1 MERGQMVTVYLLGLC
16 CSMCA
21 VAAIP
26 RAQMFPYGML
36 SGDSLLEEG
45 DDETSKV
52 ISLPKPF
59 YFYDTPFY
67 QLYVATNGFISAQ
80 DLPMET
86 QYVDDGFPTDFPVVA
101 PFLADMD
108 TSGGRGQIFYRVT
121 ETPSVLNRVAQEVR
135 RGFPDAEFTPT
146 HAVVATWE
154 NVAAYEEPAR
164 TSGGTSNKVNTFQ
177 AVIGYDES
185 DSYALFLYPEGGLNF
200 FGTRPKESFKVAI
213 ELAARVGFSRGE
225 VSYLYFS
232 RTEGPHYSVTSDEQ
246 SIKRLTQVGN
256 TGIPGL
262 WLFHTGNRYFFDNIV
277 PASTGGILATPLPRE
292 HDHTLGATTPEYN
305 DFEEYEDNS
314 NFEPAHQEEDGD
326 FPLTGEDLE
335 FRPAVADETLQSR
348 SSDLPLSASEVS
360 HGGEDLPLTSEPRH
374 GSEVAERQYAP
385 PPPPPPQEATPDGGA
400 QWSQEQRPQIPV
412 EVGRLYPPRRN
423 EPPLS
428 SGGHVVSVEE
438 DVDFD
443 TGVIHYTT
451 ENKETCARFKQ
462 QCSQN
467 AFCSDYA
474 TGFCCHCQ
482 PGFYGNGRHCLP
494 EAAPQRVSGKLSGTV
509 TVGLTPV
516 ELNNIDL
523 HAYIVVGDGRAY
535 TAVSEIPE
543 PVGWALMPAAPIGEL
558 FGWLFAL
565 ELPNSQ
571 AGFKTTGAEF
581 TRHAELV
588 FYPGNQRLLISQTG
602 RGLDENNHFT
612 VDTVLSGSIPFLPP
626 AAEVTMDPF
635 KETYHYYPSV
645 ATSNSVREFTV
656 VSPDGGS
663 ESFSFQLK
671 QNITYRDCRHDSRV
685 PPLETQQ
692 ITMERVFVMYVKE
705 ERILRYAITNKISPV
720 GGPELVN
727 PCYDG
732 SHDCDT
738 TAQCIPLEDKAF
750 QCRCGTGYSGDGHNC
765 QDIDE
770 CAEGLSTCGAHSQ
783 CINLPGSHRCRCQ
796 AGYEFGFDGRTC
808 VDMDEC
814 RSSPCHG
821 DARCTNSLGSFQCQC
836 QNGFYGDGFLC
847 SQQGQTDRTK
857 SQCEEHRDRLQGGLE
872 QAGQLPVGIF
882 VPQCDSDGRYRPL
895 QCHGSTGHCWCVD
908 SRGQE
913 RAGTRTPPGTAPT
926 DCDRHEQP
934 QQPKTQCEHHRD
946 SIQTTS
952 PEGYPIVGAFVPQ
965 CDANGRYT
973 PQQCHG
979 STGHCWC
986 VDSQG
991 QERHG
996 TRTPPGTTPIDCE
1009 RPDDRPKTHCE
1020 QHRDSVQTTSP
1031 LVGAFVPQCDANGQY
1046 TPLQCHGSTGHCW
1059 CVDSQGQ
1066 ERPRT
1071 RTSPGAPPTDCDK
1084 PDEPDRTKTHCE
1096 RHRDSVQ
1103 TTSPEGFP
1111 LVGAFVPQCDA
1122 NGQYTP
1128 QQCHGSTGHC
1138 WCVDN
1143 RGQERPGTRTSAGS
1157 TPVDCDKPE
1166 QPKTQCEQHRD
1177 SIQTISPEGYP
1188 VVGSFVPQCD
1198 SSGHYTPLQ
1207 CHGSTG
1213 HCWCV
1218 DSQGQERV
1226 GTRTL
1231 PGTTPTNC
1239 DKPEDPERLKTHC
1252 EQHRDSVQTTSP
1264 EGYPILGAFV
1274 PQCDA
1279 NGQYTPQQCHGSSG
1293 HCWCVDNRGQERPG
1307 TRTPPGATPVDCAK
1321 PERPKSHCE
1330 LHRDGTQTE
1339 GPEGYPPVGA
1349 FVPQCDANGHY
1360 TPQQCHGS
1368 SGHCWC
1374 VDSQG
1379 QERSGTRTPPGAT
1392 PFDCEK
1398 AERPRSHCELHRDR
1412 IHTTSPEGYPLAGA
1426 FVPQCD
1432 ANGQYIHQQC
1442 HGSSGHCWCVDSQG
1456 QERPGTRTPPG
1467 ATPFDCDKPEQPKTQ
1482 CEQHR
1487 DSIQTISPEGY
1498 PVVGSFVPQCDSS
1511 GHYTPL
1517 QCHGSTGHCWC
1528 VDSQG
1533 QERVGTRTLPGTT
1546 PTNCDKPEDPER
1558 LKTHCEQHRD
1568 SVQTTSPEGYPI
1580 LGAFVPQCD
1589 ANGQYTPQQCHG
1601 SSGHCWCVDNRG
1613 QERPGTRTPPGATP
1627 VDCAKPE
1634 RPKSHCELHRDG
1646 TQTEGPEGYPP
1657 VGAFVPQCDANG
1669 HYTPQQCHG
1678 SSGHCWCVDSQGQER
1693 SGTRTPPGATPFDC
1707 EKAERPRSHCEL
1719 HRDRIHTT
1727 SPEGYPLAGAF
1738 VPQCDANGQYIHQQC
1753 HGSSG
1758 HCWCVDSQGQ
1768 ERPGTRTPPGATPFD
1783 CDKPERPK
1791 SHCEHLR
1798 DSIQTTSPEGHQL
1811 AGAYVPQCDANGH
1824 YTPQQCHGSTGHC
1837 WCVDTRGQ
1845 ERPGTRTPPG
1855 ATPINCD
1862 KPDCTKTHCERHRDR
1877 VQTTSPDGHPLVGVY
1892 VPHCDANGQ
1901 YTPQQCRGSSGH
1913 CWCVDSQGQ
1922 ERPGTRT
1929 PPGTTPFD
1937 CDQQERPRSHCE
1949 LHRDSIQTTSP
1960 EGHPL
1965 AGAYVPQCDAN
1976 GNYTPQQCHGSS
1988 GHCWC
1993 VDSQGQERSGTRTPP
2008 GATPFDC
2015 EKPERPKS
2023 HCEQH
2028 RESIQTTSPE
2038 GHQLAGAYVPEC
2050 DNNGHY
2056 TSRQCHGS
2064 TGHCWCVD
2072 SQGQERPGTRT
2083 PPGATPFDCD
2093 KPERP
2098 KSHCEQHRES
2108 IQTTS
2113 PEGHQLAGAYVPQC
2127 DANGHYT
2134 PQQCHGS
2141 TGHCWCVDSQ
2151 GQERPGT
2158 RTPPGTTP
2166 FDCDQQERPK
2176 SHCEQHRESIQTTS
2190 PEGHQLAGA
2199 YVPECDNNGHY
2210 TSRQCHGSTGHCWCV
2225 DSQGQ
2230 ERPGTR
2236 TPPGATP
2243 FDCDKPERPKSHC
2256 EQHRESIQTTSP
2268 EGHQLAGAYVPQC
2281 DANGHYTPQQ
2291 CHGSTGHCWCVDSQG
2306 QERPGTR
2313 TPPGTT
2319 PIDCDKPEPP
2329 RSHCEQHRDSV
2340 QTTSPDGYPIL
2351 GAFIPQCDANGQ
2363 YTPQQCHG
2371 SSGHCW
2377 CVDNQGQERPGTRTP
2392 PGATPFNCDKQERPQ
2407 THCEQHRDRA
2417 QATGPEGKPIP
2428 GAYIPHCDTNGRYTS
2443 QQCHGSTGHCW
2454 CVDSHGQER
2463 PGTRTPPGTTPI
2475 DCERP
2480 NQRPKTHCEHHRA
2493 SVQTTSPEGY
2503 PLVGAFVPQCDA
2515 HGQYTPQ
2522 QCHGSI
2528 GQCWCVDS
2536 NGQERA
2542 GTRTP
2547 SGVPPVDCDA
2557 PVYAAP
2563 TERPESVCE
2572 RWRSSLM
2579 EHYGG
2584 KPEPQQYLPQCEPD
2598 GQFSPIQCYGET
2610 TYCWCVDQDGREV
2623 PGTRSN
2629 DVVKPACLPS
2639 VAPPTVR
2646 PLPRPDVTP
2655 PSHTDV
2661 TLLYAQGQKIG
2672 ALPLNGSRLDASR
2685 SRTLLTLHGSI
2696 VVGLS
2701 YDCKQNQVYWTDLSA
2716 RTINRAS
2723 MVPGAEPEILINSNL
2738 VSPEGLAV
2746 DVNRRLM
2753 FWVDSNPDLIER
2765 SNLDGS
2771 DRRTLFDRDLVNPRA
2786 IIVVSSTGS
2795 LYWTDWNREAPK
2807 IESASVD
2814 GQNRRV
2820 VVSEGIGLP
2829 NALTY
2834 DYSSGHICWAD
2845 AGTKRLECVFPDGSR
2860 RRVINPS
2867 LNYPFSMV
2875 YHRNHF
2881 YYTDWRRDGVITVS
2895 KDSGKLTDEYLPD
2908 QRSHLY
2914 GIAIATSH
2922 CLSGNH

>member
-720 GGPELVN
+720 GGLTGPELVN

-2158 RTPPGTTP
+2158 RTPPG
-2166 FDCDQQERPK
+2166 
-2176 SHCEQHRESIQTTS
+2176 
-2190 PEGHQLAGA
+2190 
-2199 YVPECDNNGHY
+2199 
-2210 TSRQCHGSTGHCWCV
+2210 
-2225 DSQGQ
+2225 
-2230 ERPGTR
+2230 
-2236 TPPGATP
+2236 ATP

>member
-16 CSMCA
+16 CSICS

-121 ETPSVLNRVAQEVR
+121 ETPSVLNRVAQEVH
-135 RGFPDAEFTPT
+135 RGFPDAKFTPT

-154 NVAAYEEPAR
+154 NVAAYEEPAGS
-164 TSGGTSNKVNTFQ
+164 SGGTSNKVNTFQ

-225 VSYLYFS
+225 VTYLYFS
-232 RTEGPHYSVTSDEQ
+232 RTEGPYYSVTSDEQ

-262 WLFHTGNRYFFDNIV
+262 WLFHTGNRYSFDNIV
-277 PASTGGILATPLPRE
+277 PASIGGILATPLPRE
-292 HDHTLGATTPEYN
+292 PDHTLGATTPEYN
-305 DFEEYEDNS
+305 DFEDYEDNS
-314 NFEPAHQEEDGD
+314 NFEPAHQEEDDD
-326 FPLTGEDLE
+326 FPLT
-335 FRPAVADETLQSR
+335 
-348 SSDLPLSASEVS
+348 ASEVS

-374 GSEVAERQYAP
+374 GSEVAERQYVP
-385 PPPPPPQEATPDGGA
+385 PPLPPPQEAIPDGGA

-412 EVGRLYPPRRN
+412 EVGHLYPPHRN

-451 ENKETCARFKQ
+451 ENKETCARFQQ

-612 VDTVLSGSIPFLPP
+612 VDTALSGSVPFLPP

-720 GGPELVN
+720 GGAELVN

-738 TAQCIPLEDKAF
+738 TAQCTPLEDKAF

-770 CAEGLSTCGAHSQ
+770 CAEGLATCGAHSQ
-783 CINLPGSHRCRCQ
+783 CVNLPGSHRCRCQ

-814 RSSPCHG
+814 RSSPCHV

-847 SQQGQTDRTK
+847 SQQGQTGRTK
-857 SQCEEHRDRLQGGLE
+857 SQCEEHRDRLQDGLE
-872 QAGQLPVGIF
+872 QLPVGVF

-913 RAGTRTPPGTAPT
+913 RAGTRTTPGMAPT

-946 SIQTTS
+946 NVQTTS

-991 QERHG
+991 QERPG

-1020 QHRDSVQTTSP
+1020 QHRDSVQATSP

-1071 RTSPGAPPTDCDK
+1071 RTSPGVPPTDCDK
-1084 PDEPDRTKTHCE
+1084 PDEPDHTKTHCE

-1177 SIQTISPEGYP
+1177 GVQTISPEGYP
-1188 VVGSFVPQCD
+1188 VAGAFVPQCD
-1198 SSGHYTPLQ
+1198 SNGHYTPLQ

-1218 DSQGQERV
+1218 DSQGQERL

-1264 EGYPILGAFV
+1264 EGFPILGAFV

-1293 HCWCVDNRGQERPG
+1293 HCWCVDNKGQERPG

-1330 LHRDGTQTE
+1330 LHRDSIQTE

-1360 TPQQCHGS
+1360 TPRQCHGS

-1374 VDSQG
+1374 VDGQG
-1379 QERSGTRTPPGAT
+1379 QERSGTRTPAGAT

-1412 IHTTSPEGYPLAGA
+1412 IHTTSPEGHPLAGA
-1426 FVPQCD
+1426 YVPQCD
-1432 ANGQYIHQQC
+1432 ANGQYIPQQC
-1442 HGSSGHCWCVDSQG
+1442 HGSTGHCWCVDSQG

-1467 ATPFDCDKPEQPKTQ
+1467 ATPFDCDKPERPRSH
-1482 CEQHR
+1482 CELHR
-1487 DSIQTISPEGY
+1487 DSIQTTSPAGHQLAGAY
-1498 PVVGSFVPQCDSS
+1498 VPQCDAN
-1511 GHYTPL
+1511 GQYIPQ

-1528 VDSQG
+1528 VDS
-1533 QERVGTRTLPGTT
+1533 
-1546 PTNCDKPEDPER
+1546 
-1558 LKTHCEQHRD
+1558 H
-1568 SVQTTSPEGYPI
+1568 
-1580 LGAFVPQCD
+1580 
-1589 ANGQYTPQQCHG
+1589 
-1601 SSGHCWCVDNRG
+1601 G
-1613 QERPGTRTPPGATP
+1613 QERPGTRTHA
-1627 VDCAKPE
+1627 
-1634 RPKSHCELHRDG
+1634 
-1646 TQTEGPEGYPP
+1646 
-1657 VGAFVPQCDANG
+1657 
-1669 HYTPQQCHG
+1669 
-1678 SSGHCWCVDSQGQER
+1678 
-1693 SGTRTPPGATPFDC
+1693 
-1707 EKAERPRSHCEL
+1707 
-1719 HRDRIHTT
+1719 
-1727 SPEGYPLAGAF
+1727 
-1738 VPQCDANGQYIHQQC
+1738 
-1753 HGSSG
+1753 
-1758 HCWCVDSQGQ
+1758 
-1768 ERPGTRTPPGATPFD
+1768 GATPFD

-1837 WCVDTRGQ
+1837 WCVDSQGQERPGTRTPPGATPFDCDKPERPRSHCELHRDSIQTTSPAGHQLAGAYVPQCDANGQYIPQQCHGSTGHCWCVDSHGQERPGTRTHAGATPFDCDKPERPKSHCEHLRDSIQTTSPEGHQLAGAYVPQCDANGHYTPQQCHGSTGHCWCVDSQGQERPGTRTPPGATPFDCDKPERPRSHCELHRDSIQTTSPAGHQLAGAYVPQCDANGQYIPQQCHGSTGHCWCVDSHGQERPGTRTHAGATPFDCDKPERPKSHCEHLRDSIQTTSPEGHQLAGAYVPQCDANGHYTPQQCHSSTGHCWCVDTRGQ

-1862 KPDCTKTHCERHRDR
+1862 KPGANVLTFPNCTKSHCERHRDR

-1901 YTPQQCRGSSGH
+1901 YTPQQCHGSSGH

-1929 PPGTTPFD
+1929 PPGATPFD
-1937 CDQQERPRSHCE
+1937 CDQQERPKSHCE
-1949 LHRDSIQTTSP
+1949 HQRDNILTTSP
-1960 EGHPL
+1960 EGQPL

-2038 GHQLAGAYVPEC
+2038 GHQLAGAYVPQC

-2056 TSRQCHGS
+2056 TPRQCHGS
-2064 TGHCWCVD
+2064 SGHCWCVD
-2072 SQGQERPGTRT
+2072 SQGQERSGTRT
-2083 PPGATPFDCD
+2083 PPGATPIDCNQ
-2093 KPERP
+2093 PERP

-2113 PEGHQLAGAYVPQC
+2113 PGGHQLTGAYVPQC

-2158 RTPPGTTP
+2158 RT
-2166 FDCDQQERPK
+2166 R
-2176 SHCEQHRESIQTTS
+2176 
-2190 PEGHQLAGA
+2190 
-2199 YVPECDNNGHY
+2199 
-2210 TSRQCHGSTGHCWCV
+2210 
-2225 DSQGQ
+2225 
-2230 ERPGTR
+2230 
-2236 TPPGATP
+2236 
-2243 FDCDKPERPKSHC
+2243 
-2256 EQHRESIQTTSP
+2256 
-2268 EGHQLAGAYVPQC
+2268 
-2281 DANGHYTPQQ
+2281 
-2291 CHGSTGHCWCVDSQG
+2291 
-2306 QERPGTR
+2306 
-2313 TPPGTT
+2313 PGTT

-2329 RSHCEQHRDSV
+2329 KSHCEQHRDSV

-2392 PGATPFNCDKQERPQ
+2392 PGATPFNCDNQERPQ

-2417 QATGPEGKPIP
+2417 QAPGPDGNPIL
-2428 GAYIPHCDTNGRYTS
+2428 GAFIPHCDTKGRYTS

-2475 DCERP
+2475 DCERA
-2480 NQRPKTHCEHHRA
+2480 NQRPKTQCEHHRA
-2493 SVQTTSPEGY
+2493 SIQTTSPEGY

-2515 HGQYTPQ
+2515 HGQYATQ

-2547 SGVPPVDCDA
+2547 PGVPPVDCDA
-2557 PVYAAP
+2557 PVYVAP

-2655 PSHTDV
+2655 PSHSDV